1 MGAKKQLEYFAKVMV
16 KIGLMVECMENIGDG
31 MAALFKSAVGWIWL
45 GRWMEKIQPQTYE
58 LADL

>member
-16 KIGLMVECMENIGDG
+16 KIGLMVECMENIRDG
-31 MAALFKSAVGWIWL
+31 MAALFKSAVGWI

-58 LADL
+58 PADL